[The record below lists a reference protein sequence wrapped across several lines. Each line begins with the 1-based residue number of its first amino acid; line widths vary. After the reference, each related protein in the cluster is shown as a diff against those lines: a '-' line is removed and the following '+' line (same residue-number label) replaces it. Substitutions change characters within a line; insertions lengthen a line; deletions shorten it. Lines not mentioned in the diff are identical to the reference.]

1 MITKYII
8 IFVLLWLL
16 TLENWF
22 LRIGKVQKATLWVLI
37 VDQKDEKYYVV
48 FADGDQAWVESPKI
62 KKLDLKEGL
71 KVMAKW
77 SNGSFYPGTIAKIVS
92 GACYIHFDDGDKG
105 WTSLA
110 GIALK

>member
-1 MITKYII
+1 MAFNIGELVFAYWKSTESY
-8 IFVLLWLL
+8 FVG
-16 TLENWF
+16 T
-22 LRIGKVQKATLWVLI
+22 I